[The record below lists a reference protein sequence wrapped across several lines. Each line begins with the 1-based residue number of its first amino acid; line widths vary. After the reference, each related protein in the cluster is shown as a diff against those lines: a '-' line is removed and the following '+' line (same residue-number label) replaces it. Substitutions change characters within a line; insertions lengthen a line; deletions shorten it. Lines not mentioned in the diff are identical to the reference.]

1 MLIKYFDLEKI
12 NKNKIN
18 YYLFY
23 GPNLGLIEDTIKNI
37 FKPIIFAKNIINYDE
52 LDILNNKEEFKE
64 QIFNKSFFD
73 DDKFIIINRATD
85 KIFEIIKE
93 IIDTKI
99 EDVKI
104 IIKAGNLEKKTK
116 IRNFFEKEKKTIIT
130 AFYEDNFQSLY
141 QLVQKF
147 IKENNI
153 KISNEIINLVI
164 ERSKGNRINLN
175 NELEK
180 IFLFSKKNN
189 IINFDSISKL
199 TNLFENYDFAELV
212 DSCLLKNRKKTI
224 NILNE
229 NNPNSEDNILILR
242 SFLFK
247 LKRLKKLKTKMD
259 NTKNID
265 QTLNTFKPP
274 IFWKEKEVVKQ
285 QLKQRTLSDIKLLI
299 KKVNNLEL
307 LIKKNSQT
315 SGQILNNFILENL
328 EKN

>member
-37 FKPIIFAKNIINYDE
+37 FKPIFSKNIINYDE

-141 QLVQKF
+141 QLVQIF

-285 QLKQRTLSDIKLLI
+285 QLKQRTLSDIKFLI
-299 KKVNNLEL
+299 KKINNLEL

>member
-1 MLIKYFDLEKI
+1 
-12 NKNKIN
+12 
-18 YYLFY
+18 
-23 GPNLGLIEDTIKNI
+23 
-37 FKPIIFAKNIINYDE
+37 
-52 LDILNNKEEFKE
+52 
-64 QIFNKSFFD
+64 
-73 DDKFIIINRATD
+73 
-85 KIFEIIKE
+85 
-93 IIDTKI
+93 
-99 EDVKI
+99 
-104 IIKAGNLEKKTK
+104 
-116 IRNFFEKEKKTIIT
+116 
-130 AFYEDNFQSLY
+130 
-141 QLVQKF
+141 
-147 IKENNI
+147 
-153 KISNEIINLVI
+153 LVI

-189 IINFDSISKL
+189 IINFDNISKL

-285 QLKQRTLSDIKLLI
+285 QLKQRTLSDIKFLI
-299 KKVNNLEL
+299 KKVNNLEF

-328 EKN
+328 EKTNSLI

>member
-37 FKPIIFAKNIINYDE
+37 FKPIFSNNVINYDE
-52 LDILNNKEEFKE
+52 AEILNNKKEFKE

-73 DDKFIIINRATD
+73 DDKLIIINRATD

-93 IIDTKI
+93 IINTEI

-104 IIKAGNLEKKTK
+104 IIKAGNLEKKSK
-116 IRNFFEKEKKTIIT
+116 IRNFFENEEKTIIT
-130 AFYEDNFQSLY
+130 AFYEDNFQSLS
-141 QLVQKF
+141 LIVQNF
-147 IKENNI
+147 FKEKNI
-153 KISNEIINLVI
+153 KISNEIIALVI

-285 QLKQRTLSDIKLLI
+285 QLKQRTLSDIKFLI